1 MVIWTRL
8 VTQKVINE
16 KKKKKKKIK
25 NTRVTDK
32 SKTIIDRAFVSN
44 PVWVSSAGV
53 YCLGLSDH

>member
-1 MVIWTRL
+1 MNKTGNSKGNQW
-8 VTQKVINE
+8 KEEEE
-16 KKKKKKKIK
+16 KKKKKKK

-44 PVWVSSAGV
+44 PVRVSSAGV